1 MKNAILPVLVIVLA
15 VTSAFTTEAA
25 SKSRVATTVS
35 GFLPHNAQGTDCEQ
49 KDDCSD
55 VNNGILCRVGQVPA
69 GQQLF
74 ILNANDQC
82 LRTGYKP

>member
-25 SKSRVATTVS
+25 SKSRLAIVS
-35 GFLPHNAQGTDCEQ
+35 GFLPHNPEGTDCEQ

-55 VNNGILCRVGQVPA
+55 SNTGTLCRVGQVPT

>member
-15 VTSAFTTEAA
+15 VTSAFTTDAA
-25 SKSRVATTVS
+25 SKSRVAIVE
-35 GFLPHNAQGTDCEQ
+35 GYIPHNQNGTDCEQ

-55 VNNGILCRVGQVPA
+55 SNTGTLCRVGQVPTGA
-69 GQQLF
+69 QLF
-74 ILNANDQC
+74 IKNANDQC